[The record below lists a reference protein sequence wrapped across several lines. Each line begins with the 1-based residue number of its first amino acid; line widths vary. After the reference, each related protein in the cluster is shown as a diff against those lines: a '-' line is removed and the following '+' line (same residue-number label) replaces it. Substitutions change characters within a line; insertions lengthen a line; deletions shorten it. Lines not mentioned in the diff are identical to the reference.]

1 MGANSRTITAVGI
14 VLKETNSGESDKFIT
29 VLLKG
34 YGKMSVFCKGARN
47 TKSKFLASTSTFC
60 YSEFVIY
67 TGAKTKTLAS
77 ASLINSFYNLRL
89 SYDRLSIASYFSEM
103 SDKLILTDSDCD
115 DYIRLLYVSYKKLC
129 DGILNED
136 LIMSIFEF
144 KFLELSGMFPAVKFC
159 GTCNS
164 KLSDFVDFNK
174 VFFDLNGLLCYDCNQ
189 KSNTN
194 KVLVNLSIIQ
204 ALNYILDNPISSIFN
219 FTISD
224 ENIRI
229 LKNCASLF
237 IRDNIDET
245 FKSNPRSNF

>member
-1 MGANSRTITAVGI
+1 MGADSRTITAVGI
-14 VLKETNSGESDKFIT
+14 VLKETNSGENDKFIT

-34 YGKMSVFCKGARN
+34 YGKMNIFCKGARN
-47 TKSKFLASTSTFC
+47 TKSKFLASTSTFS

-77 ASLINSFYNLRL
+77 GSLINSFYNLRL
-89 SYDRLSIASYFSEM
+89 SYDRLSIASYFAEM
-103 SDKLILTDSDCD
+103 SDKLILTDYDCD
-115 DYIRLLYVSYKKLC
+115 DYIRLLYISYKKLC
-129 DGILNED
+129 DGVLNED
-136 LIMSIFEF
+136 LILSVFQF
-144 KFLELSGMFPAVKFC
+144 KFLELSGIFPAVKFC

-164 KLSDFVDFNK
+164 KLSDFVDYNK

-189 KSNTN
+189 KSDTYRI
-194 KVLVNLSIIQ
+194 LVNSSVIK

-224 ENIRI
+224 ENIRL
-229 LKNCASLF
+229 LKKCASLF

-245 FKSNPRSNF
+245 FKSNPNLNH